1 MGRSG
6 VMSLNAEQIE
16 EVVLIEIIA
25 SHPEH
30 LTSEELVVRLEDG
43 PSNTDRVAIL
53 DSLQELKRS
62 GLIRFNGEVV
72 EPTHAALR
80 AAEVFGLPCP
90 SAEPGRGDG
99 L

>member
-1 MGRSG
+1 MEAKPA
-6 VMSLNAEQIE
+6 NDTAPIE
-16 EVVLIEIIA
+16 KHVEVVLTEIIIL
-25 SHPEH
+25 HPDH

-62 GLIRFNGEVV
+62 GLTRRNGDVV

-80 AAEVFGLPCP
+80 AAEVFGLP
-90 SAEPGRGDG
+90 
-99 L
+99 